1 MNMAKKVIVIGGGI
15 VGLSTAYFLQQEGHK
30 VVVFDKSSMHSGASY
45 VNAGYLTPSHI
56 VPLAAPGMITKGLKW
71 MFNSSSPF
79 YIKPRL
85 DIDLMDWGLKFM
97 RSCSK
102 KHVQRS
108 LKVIKDINVLSKEL
122 YHDFDALPQLDF
134 HLEDRGVLMAFQSVA
149 AEKAEAEVMRE
160 AIKLGLDVSLIDRK
174 QVHALQPEID
184 MNIAGAYLY
193 RCDAHTTPEI
203 FMEQLKAYLLKAAV
217 QIHQETTVQKLQQSG
232 TKVTSVITDKGDFI
246 CDEVVIASGAWSQ
259 KLLKPLG
266 INLPIQAGK
275 GYRLNEE
282 QPTGIAMPAILMES
296 KVAVTPMRGFTRFS
310 GTMEIAGVNH
320 AIQKNRVEAIAAAAA
335 NYYPGVSISQK
346 TKDEVQCGL
355 RPLSPDGLPFIG
367 RHSKYKNLSLATG
380 HSMMGWSLGP
390 ATGKLIAE
398 LISDQKA
405 SLDLTPFAV
414 ERRYG

>member
-1 MNMAKKVIVIGGGI
+1 MAKKVIVIGGGI

-85 DIDLMDWGLKFM
+85 DRDLMDWGLKFM

-134 HLEDRGVLMAFQSVA
+134 HLEDRGVLMAFQSLA

-160 AIKLGLDVSLIDRK
+160 AKKLGLDVALIDRK

-320 AIQKNRVEAIAAAAA
+320 SIQKNRVEAIAAAAA

-346 TKDEVQCGL
+346 TKDEVKCGL

-398 LISDQKA
+398 LISDQKT
-405 SLDLTPFAV
+405 SLDLTPFAA